1 MIDYLINIIKIFVK
15 PWQLIAPDLVLSA
28 PIYKITPQ
36 LMEKHGLRGLILD
49 VDNTL
54 IGDDEADVS
63 EEIRLWVEQMRQNY
77 PIWLASNNFSDR
89 RIQKVAESLSL
100 PYRSR
105 AGKPSRRVV
114 RQVLE
119 AMGFP
124 PSQVAMVGDRLF
136 TDTIVGNRLGLF
148 TILVQPPCDELV
160 FKPSIASIF
169 KARSSFLRN
178 WEIWIARKSG
188 VKI

>member
-1 MIDYLINIIKIFVK
+1 MK
-15 PWQLIAPDLVLSA
+15 PWQLISPDLVLSA
-28 PIYKITPQ
+28 PIYAITPQ
-36 LMEKHGLRGLILD
+36 LMETHRLRGLILD

-54 IGDDEADVS
+54 IGDDEAVAS
-63 EEIRLWVEQMRQNY
+63 EEIHLWVESMRSQY

-89 RIQKVAESLSL
+89 RIQRVAESLNL

-119 AMGFP
+119 AMELP
-124 PSQVAMVGDRLF
+124 ASQVAMVGDRLF

-148 TILVQPPCDELV
+148 TILVQPPCEELV
-160 FKPSIASIF
+160 FKPSIATIF

>member
-1 MIDYLINIIKIFVK
+1 MKT
-15 PWQLIAPDLVLSA
+15 WQLIAPDLILSA
-28 PIYKITPQ
+28 PITAITPQ
-36 LMEKHGLRGLILD
+36 LMQKHNLRGLILD
-49 VDNTL
+49 VDNTI
-54 IGDDEADVS
+54 IGDDEADPSPEVY
-63 EEIRLWVEQMRQNY
+63 LWAQSMRSQY

-89 RIQKVAESLSL
+89 RIQKVAETLQL

-119 AMGFP
+119 AIQLP
-124 PSQVAMVGDRLF
+124 AEQVAMVGDRLF

-148 TILVQPPCDELV
+148 TILVQPPCNEQIIL
-160 FKPSIASIF
+160 KPSLNTIF
-169 KARSSFLRN
+169 KARSTFLRN

-188 VKI
+188 IEI

>member
-1 MIDYLINIIKIFVK
+1 VK
-15 PWQLIAPDLVLSA
+15 PWHLIAPDLILSA
-28 PIYKITPQ
+28 PVHSITTTI
-36 LMEKHGLRGLILD
+36 METHGLRGLILD

-63 EEIRLWVEQMRQNY
+63 VEVRAWVELMRSQY

-89 RIQKVAESLSL
+89 RIQKVADSLQL

-119 AMGFP
+119 AIELP
-124 PSQVAMVGDRLF
+124 ANQVAMVGDRLF

-148 TILVQPPCDELV
+148 TILVQPPCDEITL
-160 FKPSIASIF
+160 KPSLSSLF
-169 KARSSFLRN
+169 KARSTFLRN

>member
-1 MIDYLINIIKIFVK
+1 MK

-28 PIYKITPQ
+28 PIYAITPQ
-36 LMEKHGLRGLILD
+36 LMQAHGLRGLILD

-63 EEIRLWVEQMRQNY
+63 AEILLWVELMRSQY
-77 PIWLASNNFSDR
+77 PIWLASNNFSNR
-89 RIQKVAESLSL
+89 RIQRVAESLNL

-105 AGKPSRRVV
+105 AAKPSRRVV
-114 RQVLE
+114 RQVFE
-119 AMGFP
+119 AMQLP
-124 PSQVAMVGDRLF
+124 ASQVAMVGDRLF

-148 TILVQPPCDELV
+148 TILVQPPCEEIML
-160 FKPSIASIF
+160 KPSIATIF

>member
-1 MIDYLINIIKIFVK
+1 MLNYLIKIFKIFVK

-28 PIYKITPQ
+28 PIYAITPQ
-36 LMEKHGLRGLILD
+36 LMQKHGLHGLILD

-54 IGDDEADVS
+54 IGDDEAEVS
-63 EEIRLWVEQMRQNY
+63 AQIRQWVDLMRSQY

-89 RIQKVAESLSL
+89 RIQKVAESLNL

-119 AMGFP
+119 AMQLP
-124 PSQVAMVGDRLF
+124 ADQVAMVGDRLF

-148 TILVQPPCDELV
+148 TILVQPPCEELV
-160 FKPSIASIF
+160 LKPSIATIF

>member
-1 MIDYLINIIKIFVK
+1 MK

-28 PIYKITPQ
+28 PIYAITPQ
-36 LMEKHGLRGLILD
+36 LMQKHGLRGLILD

-54 IGDDEADVS
+54 IGDDEPNVS
-63 EEIRLWVEQMRQNY
+63 DEICQWVDLMRSQY

-89 RIQKVAESLSL
+89 RIQKVAESLNL

-119 AMGFP
+119 AMELP
-124 PSQVAMVGDRLF
+124 ADQVAMVGDRLF

-148 TILVQPPCDELV
+148 TILVQPPCEEIVL
-160 FKPSIASIF
+160 KPSIATIF

>member
-1 MIDYLINIIKIFVK
+1 MK
-15 PWQLIAPDLVLSA
+15 PWRLIAPDLVLSA
-28 PIYKITPQ
+28 PIHAITPQ

-63 EEIRLWVEQMRQNY
+63 EEIRVWVNVMRQKH

-89 RIQKVAESLSL
+89 RIRKVAESLNL

-119 AMGFP
+119 AMQL
-124 PSQVAMVGDRLF
+124 PSAEVAMVGDRLF

-148 TILVQPPCDELV
+148 TILVQPPCEELA
-160 FKPSIASIF
+160 FKLSVSTIF

-178 WEIWIARKSG
+178 WEIWLARKTG

>member
-1 MIDYLINIIKIFVK
+1 MK
-15 PWQLIAPDLVLSA
+15 PWLLIAPDLVLSA
-28 PIYKITPQ
+28 PITAITPQ

-54 IGDDEADVS
+54 VGDDELDVS
-63 EEIRLWVEQMRQNY
+63 EEIRLWAELMSQPY
-77 PIWLASNNFSDR
+77 SICLASNNFSDR
-89 RIQKVAESLSL
+89 RIKKIADSLNL

-105 AGKPSRRVV
+105 AAKPSRRVV

-119 AMGFP
+119 EMKLP

-148 TILVQPPCDELV
+148 TILVQPPCEELV
-160 FKPSIASIF
+160 FKPSIATIF
-169 KARSSFLRN
+169 KARSNFLRN

>member
-1 MIDYLINIIKIFVK
+1 MK
-15 PWQLIAPDLVLSA
+15 PWHLIAPDLVLSA
-28 PIYKITPQ
+28 PIYAITPQ
-36 LMEKHGLRGLILD
+36 LMETHGLRGLILD

-54 IGDDEADVS
+54 IGDDEAEVS
-63 EEIRLWVEQMRQNY
+63 AEICQWVDLMRSQY

-89 RIQKVAESLSL
+89 RIQKVAESLNL

-119 AMGFP
+119 SIQLPAD
-124 PSQVAMVGDRLF
+124 QVAMVGDRLF

-148 TILVQPPCDELV
+148 TILVQPPCEELV
-160 FKPSIASIF
+160 LKPSIATIF

-188 VKI
+188 VKT

>member
-1 MIDYLINIIKIFVK
+1 MKAWK
-15 PWQLIAPDLVLSA
+15 LIAPDLVLSA
-28 PIYKITPQ
+28 PIYTITPQ
-36 LMEKHGLRGLILD
+36 LMETHGLRGLILD

-54 IGDDEADVS
+54 IGDDEAYAS
-63 EEIRLWVEQMRQNY
+63 EEIFCWVELMRSQY

-89 RIQKVAESLSL
+89 RIQKVAESLNL

-119 AMGFP
+119 AMELP
-124 PSQVAMVGDRLF
+124 AAQVAMVGDRLF

-148 TILVQPPCDELV
+148 TILVQPPCEEIA
-160 FKPSIASIF
+160 FKPSLATIF

>member
-1 MIDYLINIIKIFVK
+1 MK
-15 PWQLIAPDLVLSA
+15 PWRLIAPDLVLSA
-28 PIYKITPQ
+28 PIYTITPQ
-36 LMEKHGLRGLILD
+36 LMQKHGLSGLILD

-54 IGDDEADVS
+54 IGDDESDVS
-63 EEIRLWVEQMRQNY
+63 DEIRQWVELMRQQY

-89 RIQKVAESLSL
+89 RIQNVAESLNL

-119 AMGFP
+119 AMELP
-124 PSQVAMVGDRLF
+124 PAQVAMVGDRLF
-136 TDTIVGNRLGLF
+136 TDTVVGNRLGLF
-148 TILVQPPCDELV
+148 TILVQPPCEELV
-160 FKPSIASIF
+160 FKPNIATIF

>member
-1 MIDYLINIIKIFVK
+1 VK
-15 PWQLIAPDLVLSA
+15 PWHLISPDLVLSA
-28 PIYKITPQ
+28 PIYAITPQ
-36 LMEKHGLRGLILD
+36 IMINHGLRGLILD

-63 EEIRLWVEQMRQNY
+63 EEISLWIETMRSKY

-89 RIQKVAESLSL
+89 RIQKVAESLNL

-119 AMGFP
+119 AMELP
-124 PSQVAMVGDRLF
+124 ASQVAMVGDRLF

-148 TILVQPPCDELV
+148 TILVQPPCEELA
-160 FKPSIASIF
+160 FKPSIATIF

>member
-1 MIDYLINIIKIFVK
+1 MK
-15 PWQLIAPDLVLSA
+15 PWHLIAPDLVLSA
-28 PIYKITPQ
+28 PIYAITPQ
-36 LMEKHGLRGLILD
+36 LMETHGLRGLILD

-54 IGDDEADVS
+54 IGDDEAEVS
-63 EEIRLWVEQMRQNY
+63 AEICQWVDLMRSQY

-89 RIQKVAESLSL
+89 RIQKVAESLNL

-119 AMGFP
+119 SIQLPAD
-124 PSQVAMVGDRLF
+124 QVAMVGDRLF

-148 TILVQPPCDELV
+148 TILVQPPCEELV
-160 FKPSIASIF
+160 LKPSIATIF

>member
-1 MIDYLINIIKIFVK
+1 MKSWL
-15 PWQLIAPDLVLSA
+15 APDLVLLA
-28 PIYKITPQ
+28 PITGITPQ
-36 LMEKHGLRGLILD
+36 LMEKHGLQGLILD

-54 IGDDEADVS
+54 IGDNESDVS
-63 EEIRLWVEQMRQNY
+63 EVIRLWAELMSKPY
-77 PIWLASNNFSDR
+77 SICLASNNFSDR
-89 RIQKVAESLSL
+89 RIKKIAESLNL

-105 AGKPSRRVV
+105 AAKPSRRVV

-119 AMGFP
+119 EMKLP

-148 TILVQPPCDELV
+148 TILVQPPINELGLN
-160 FKPSIASIF
+160 PSTFSIF
-169 KARSSFLRN
+169 KASSNFLRN

>member
-1 MIDYLINIIKIFVK
+1 
-15 PWQLIAPDLVLSA
+15 
-28 PIYKITPQ
+28 
-36 LMEKHGLRGLILD
+36 
-49 VDNTL
+49 
-54 IGDDEADVS
+54 
-63 EEIRLWVEQMRQNY
+63 MRQKH

-89 RIQKVAESLSL
+89 RIRKVAESLNL

-119 AMGFP
+119 AMQL
-124 PSQVAMVGDRLF
+124 PSAEVAMVGDRLF

-148 TILVQPPCDELV
+148 TILVQPPCEELA
-160 FKPSIASIF
+160 FKLSVSSIF

-178 WEIWIARKSG
+178 WEIWLARKTG

>member
-1 MIDYLINIIKIFVK
+1 M
-15 PWQLIAPDLVLSA
+15 Q
-28 PIYKITPQ
+28 
-36 LMEKHGLRGLILD
+36 EHGLRGLILD

-63 EEIRLWVEQMRQNY
+63 PEVRLWVSTMRQQY
-77 PIWLASNNFSDR
+77 SLWLASNNFSDR
-89 RIQKVAESLSL
+89 RIQKVAESIDL

-119 AMGFP
+119 AMQLP
-124 PSQVAMVGDRLF
+124 PAAVGMVGDRLF

-148 TILVQPPCDELV
+148 TVLVQPPCEENVQPL
-160 FKPSIASIF
+160 KPSLASIF
-169 KARSSFLRN
+169 KMRSSFLRN
-178 WEIWIARKSG
+178 GEIWIARKSG

>member
-1 MIDYLINIIKIFVK
+1 MK
-15 PWQLIAPDLVLSA
+15 PWRLIAPDLILSA
-28 PIYKITPQ
+28 PINTLTPQ
-36 LMEKHGLRGLILD
+36 LMQQHGLRGLILD

-54 IGDDEADVS
+54 IGDDESEVS
-63 EEIRLWVEQMRQNY
+63 EEIRLWVELMRQQY

-89 RIQKVAESLSL
+89 RIQKVAESLNL

-119 AMGFP
+119 AIQLP

-148 TILVQPPCDELV
+148 TILVQPPCEDLA
-160 FKPSIASIF
+160 FKPSIATIF

>member
-1 MIDYLINIIKIFVK
+1 VK
-15 PWQLIAPDLVLSA
+15 PWHLIAPDLILSA
-28 PIYKITPQ
+28 PVHSITTTI
-36 LMEKHGLRGLILD
+36 METHGLRGLILD

-63 EEIRLWVEQMRQNY
+63 VEVRAWVELMRSQY

-89 RIQKVAESLSL
+89 RIQKVADSLQL

-119 AMGFP
+119 AIQLP
-124 PSQVAMVGDRLF
+124 ANQVAMVGDRLF

-148 TILVQPPCDELV
+148 TILVQPPCDEITL
-160 FKPSIASIF
+160 KPSLSSLF
-169 KARSSFLRN
+169 KARSTFLRN

>member
-1 MIDYLINIIKIFVK
+1 VK
-15 PWQLIAPDLVLSA
+15 TWQLIAPDLVLSA
-28 PIYKITPQ
+28 PITAITPQ
-36 LMEKHGLRGLILD
+36 LMQRHNLRGLILD
-49 VDNTL
+49 VDNT
-54 IGDDEADVS
+54 IVGDDEADAS
-63 EEIRLWVEQMRQNY
+63 PEIRLWAETMRSHY
-77 PIWLASNNFSDR
+77 PICLASNNFSDR
-89 RIQKVAESLSL
+89 RIQKVAESLHL

-119 AMGFP
+119 TMQLPAA
-124 PSQVAMVGDRLF
+124 QVAMVGDRLF

-148 TILVQPPCDELV
+148 TILVQPPCNEQIIL
-160 FKPSIASIF
+160 KPSLNTLF

>member
-1 MIDYLINIIKIFVK
+1 
-15 PWQLIAPDLVLSA
+15 
-28 PIYKITPQ
+28 
-36 LMEKHGLRGLILD
+36 MEKHGLRGLILD

-63 EEIRLWVEQMRQNY
+63 EEIRLWVSVMREKY

-89 RIQKVAESLSL
+89 RIQKVAESLNL

-119 AMGFP
+119 AMQL
-124 PSQVAMVGDRLF
+124 PSAEVAMVGDRLF

-148 TILVQPPCDELV
+148 TILVQPPCEELA
-160 FKPSIASIF
+160 FKLSVSSIF

-178 WEIWIARKSG
+178 WEIWLARKTG

>member
-1 MIDYLINIIKIFVK
+1 MK

-28 PIYKITPQ
+28 PIYAITPP
-36 LMEKHGLRGLILD
+36 LMEAHRLRGLIVD

-54 IGDDEADVS
+54 IGDDESDVS
-63 EEIRLWVEQMRQNY
+63 EEIRLWVELMRSQY

-89 RIQKVAESLSL
+89 RIQKVAESLDL

-114 RQVLE
+114 RQILE
-119 AMGFP
+119 AIELP
-124 PSQVAMVGDRLF
+124 PAQVAMVGDRLF

-148 TILVQPPCDELV
+148 TILVQPPCEELV
-160 FKPSIASIF
+160 LKPSLATIF
-169 KARSSFLRN
+169 KARSTFLRN

>member
-1 MIDYLINIIKIFVK
+1 VK
-15 PWQLIAPDLVLSA
+15 AWKLIAPDLVLSA
-28 PIYKITPQ
+28 PIYTITPQ
-36 LMEKHGLRGLILD
+36 LMEVHGLRGLILD

-54 IGDDEADVS
+54 IGDDEADAS
-63 EEIRLWVEQMRQNY
+63 EEICRWVELMRSQY
-77 PIWLASNNFSDR
+77 PIWLASNNFSNR
-89 RIQKVAESLSL
+89 RIQRVAESLNL

-119 AMGFP
+119 AMELP
-124 PSQVAMVGDRLF
+124 AAQVAMVGDRLF

-148 TILVQPPCDELV
+148 TILVQPPCEELV
-160 FKPSIASIF
+160 FKPSLSTIF

>member
-1 MIDYLINIIKIFVK
+1 MKARHLIS
-15 PWQLIAPDLVLSA
+15 PDLVLLA
-28 PIYKITPQ
+28 PITKITPQ
-36 LMEKHGLRGLILD
+36 LMETHGLRGLILD

-54 IGDDEADVS
+54 IGDDESDVS
-63 EEIRLWVEQMRQNY
+63 VEIKNWVELMRPKY

-89 RIQKVAESLSL
+89 RIQRVAESLNL

-119 AMGFP
+119 AIQLP
-124 PSQVAMVGDRLF
+124 AETVAMVGDRLF

-148 TILVQPPCDELV
+148 TILVQPPGEEIA
-160 FKPSIASIF
+160 FKPTFGSLF

-188 VKI
+188 VNI

>member
-1 MIDYLINIIKIFVK
+1 MK

-28 PIYKITPQ
+28 PIFEITPQ
-36 LMEKHGLRGLILD
+36 LMEAQGLRGLILD

-54 IGDDEADVS
+54 IGDDESEVS
-63 EEIRLWVEQMRQNY
+63 EQIRLWVELMRPHY
-77 PIWLASNNFSDR
+77 AIWLASNNFSDR
-89 RIQKVAESLSL
+89 RIQRVAESLGL

-114 RQVLE
+114 RQVLQSMQLP
-119 AMGFP
+119 A
-124 PSQVAMVGDRLF
+124 SQVAMVGDRLF

-148 TILVQPPCDELV
+148 TILVQPPCDELL
-160 FKPSIASIF
+160 FKPSFSSIF

-178 WEIWIARKSG
+178 WEIWLARKSG

>member
-1 MIDYLINIIKIFVK
+1 VK
-15 PWQLIAPDLVLSA
+15 LWHLIAPDLVLSA
-28 PIYKITPQ
+28 PIYAITPQ
-36 LMEKHGLRGLILD
+36 LMETHGLRGLILD

-54 IGDDEADVS
+54 IGDDEAEVS
-63 EEIRLWVEQMRQNY
+63 SKTRQWVELMRSQY

-89 RIQKVAESLSL
+89 RIQKVADSLNL

-119 AMGFP
+119 AMKLP
-124 PSQVAMVGDRLF
+124 ATQVAMVGDRLF
-136 TDTIVGNRLGLF
+136 TDTIVGNRLDLF
-148 TILVQPPCDELV
+148 TILVQPPCEEPV
-160 FKPSIASIF
+160 FKLSIATIF

>member
-1 MIDYLINIIKIFVK
+1 VK
-15 PWQLIAPDLVLSA
+15 PWRLIAPDLVLSA
-28 PIYKITPQ
+28 PITAIAPH

-54 IGDDEADVS
+54 IGDDESEVS
-63 EEIRLWVEQMRQNY
+63 EEIRLWVELMRPKY

-89 RIQKVAESLSL
+89 RIQKVANSLNL

-119 AMGFP
+119 AMQLP
-124 PSQVAMVGDRLF
+124 PAQVAMVGDRLF

-148 TILVQPPCDELV
+148 TILVQPPCEELI
-160 FKPSIASIF
+160 FKPSIATIF

>member
-1 MIDYLINIIKIFVK
+1 
-15 PWQLIAPDLVLSA
+15 
-28 PIYKITPQ
+28 
-36 LMEKHGLRGLILD
+36 MEKHGLRGLILD

-63 EEIRLWVEQMRQNY
+63 EEIRLWVSVMRQKY

-89 RIQKVAESLSL
+89 RIQKVADSLNL

-119 AMGFP
+119 AMQLP
-124 PSQVAMVGDRLF
+124 NEQVAMVGDRLF

-148 TILVQPPCDELV
+148 TILVQPPCEELA
-160 FKPSIASIF
+160 FKLSLSTIF

-178 WEIWIARKSG
+178 WEIWLARKTG

>member
-1 MIDYLINIIKIFVK
+1 M
-15 PWQLIAPDLVLSA
+15 SA
-28 PIYKITPQ
+28 PIYTITPQ
-36 LMEKHGLRGLILD
+36 LMEVHGLRGLILD

-54 IGDDEADVS
+54 IGDDEADAS
-63 EEIRLWVEQMRQNY
+63 EEICRWVELMRSQY
-77 PIWLASNNFSDR
+77 PIWLASNNFSNR
-89 RIQKVAESLSL
+89 RIQRVAESLNL

-119 AMGFP
+119 AMELP
-124 PSQVAMVGDRLF
+124 AAQVAMVGDRLF

-148 TILVQPPCDELV
+148 TILVQPPCEELV
-160 FKPSIASIF
+160 FKPSLSTIF

>member
-1 MIDYLINIIKIFVK
+1 MK
-15 PWQLIAPDLVLSA
+15 PWQLISPDLVLSA
-28 PIYKITPQ
+28 PIYAITPA
-36 LMEKHGLRGLILD
+36 LMETHGLRGLILD

-63 EEIRLWVEQMRQNY
+63 AEIRMWVELMRPQY

-89 RIQKVAESLSL
+89 RIQKVAESLDL

-119 AMGFP
+119 AIQLP
-124 PSQVAMVGDRLF
+124 AAQVAMVGDRLF

-148 TILVQPPCDELV
+148 TILVQPPCEEIA
-160 FKPSIASIF
+160 FKPSISSIF

>member
-1 MIDYLINIIKIFVK
+1 MK
-15 PWQLIAPDLVLSA
+15 PWRLIAPDLVLSA
-28 PIYKITPQ
+28 PIYAITPE
-36 LMEKHGLRGLILD
+36 LMQKHGLSGLILD

-54 IGDDEADVS
+54 VGDDESDVS
-63 EEIRLWVEQMRQNY
+63 DEIRQWIELMRQQY

-89 RIQKVAESLSL
+89 RIQKVAESLNL

-119 AMGFP
+119 AIQLP

-136 TDTIVGNRLGLF
+136 TDTVVGNRLGLF
-148 TILVQPPCDELV
+148 TILVQPPCEELV
-160 FKPSIASIF
+160 LKPTIATIF

>member
-1 MIDYLINIIKIFVK
+1 
-15 PWQLIAPDLVLSA
+15 
-28 PIYKITPQ
+28 
-36 LMEKHGLRGLILD
+36 MEKYGLRGLILD

-63 EEIRLWVEQMRQNY
+63 EEIRLWVSVMRQKY

-89 RIQKVAESLSL
+89 RIQKVAESLNL

-119 AMGFP
+119 AMQL
-124 PSQVAMVGDRLF
+124 PSSEVAMVGDRLF

-148 TILVQPPCDELV
+148 TILVQPPCEELA
-160 FKPSIASIF
+160 FKLSLSTIF

-178 WEIWIARKSG
+178 WEIWLARKTG

>member
-1 MIDYLINIIKIFVK
+1 MKAWK
-15 PWQLIAPDLVLSA
+15 LIAPDLVLSA
-28 PIYKITPQ
+28 PIYTITPQ
-36 LMEKHGLRGLILD
+36 LMEVHGLRGLILD

-54 IGDDEADVS
+54 IGDDEADAS
-63 EEIRLWVEQMRQNY
+63 EEICRWVELMRSQY
-77 PIWLASNNFSDR
+77 PIWLASNNFSNR
-89 RIQKVAESLSL
+89 RIQRVAESLNL

-119 AMGFP
+119 AMELP
-124 PSQVAMVGDRLF
+124 AAQVAMVGDRLF

-148 TILVQPPCDELV
+148 TILVQPPCEELV
-160 FKPSIASIF
+160 FKPSLSTIF

>member
-1 MIDYLINIIKIFVK
+1 MKAWRLIT
-15 PWQLIAPDLVLSA
+15 PDLVLAA
-28 PIYKITPQ
+28 PITAITPQ
-36 LMEKHGLRGLILD
+36 LMQEHGLRGLILD

-63 EEIRLWVEQMRQNY
+63 PEVRLWVSTMRQQY
-77 PIWLASNNFSDR
+77 SLWLASNNFSDR
-89 RIQKVAESLSL
+89 RIQKVAESIDL

-119 AMGFP
+119 AMQLP
-124 PSQVAMVGDRLF
+124 PAAVGMVGDRLF

-148 TILVQPPCDELV
+148 TVLVQPPCEENVQPL
-160 FKPSIASIF
+160 KPSLASIF
-169 KARSSFLRN
+169 KMRSSFLRN
-178 WEIWIARKSG
+178 GEIWIARKSG

>member
-1 MIDYLINIIKIFVK
+1 MKAWRLITPN
-15 PWQLIAPDLVLSA
+15 LVLSA
-28 PIYKITPQ
+28 PITAITPQ
-36 LMEKHGLRGLILD
+36 LMEKHGLVGLILD

-63 EEIRLWVEQMRQNY
+63 PEVRLWVTTMQQQY
-77 PIWLASNNFSDR
+77 SLWLASNNFSDR
-89 RIQKVAESLSL
+89 RIQKVAESLNV

-119 AMGFP
+119 AMQLP
-124 PSQVAMVGDRLF
+124 AAQVGMVGDRLF

-148 TILVQPPCDELV
+148 TILVQPPCEESVQIL
-160 FKPSIASIF
+160 KPSLASIF
-169 KARSSFLRN
+169 KVRSSFLRN
-178 WEIWIARKSG
+178 GEIWIARKSG

>member
-1 MIDYLINIIKIFVK
+1 MK
-15 PWQLIAPDLVLSA
+15 PWRLIAPDLVLSA
-28 PIYKITPQ
+28 PIYTITPQ
-36 LMEKHGLRGLILD
+36 LMQKHGLSGLILD

-54 IGDDEADVS
+54 IGDDESDVS
-63 EEIRLWVEQMRQNY
+63 DEIRQWVELMRQQY

-89 RIQKVAESLSL
+89 RIQNVAESLNL

-119 AMGFP
+119 AMEL
-124 PSQVAMVGDRLF
+124 PSAQVAMVGDRLF
-136 TDTIVGNRLGLF
+136 TDTVVGNRLGLF
-148 TILVQPPCDELV
+148 TILVQPPCEELV
-160 FKPSIASIF
+160 FKPNIATIF